1 MPRVVILGAGT
12 GVGKTWVTVA
22 LVSALR
28 ECQSAGQVLALKP
41 VESGLSA
48 VPGVGERPPPG
59 SDAALLEAAGGWA
72 VLREAHPLFGFLEG
86 ISPHLAAARS
96 GQEIELPA
104 IQAWVSRN
112 EAAVRARAEFA
123 ADDETR
129 HVRLSALGQ
138 LWCFIETAGGAFS
151 PLSPESTN
159 VDLAVSLNPDV
170 VILVAPDRLGVLHDV
185 GAVVPALKNR
195 GVSVQHIILSQASLP
210 DPSTGT
216 NLGELQ
222 RLRGMIGLSPLTG
235 LWSVERDRPEQLSTL
250 AEQLAL
256 LA

>member
-28 ECQSAGQVLALKP
+28 ASGQVLALKP

-48 VPGVGERPPPG
+48 VPGAGKRPPPG
-59 SDAALLEAAGGWA
+59 SDAAQLEAAAGWT
-72 VLREAHPLFGFLEG
+72 VPLDAHPLFGFLDAV
-86 ISPHLAAARS
+86 SPHLAAARS
-96 GQEIELPA
+96 SREIELPA

-129 HVRLSALGQ
+129 HVRLSAVGQ
-138 LWCFIETAGGAFS
+138 VWCFIETAGGAFS

-195 GVSVQHIILSQASLP
+195 GVNVQHIILSQASLP

-216 NLGELQ
+216 NLRELQ
-222 RLRGMIGLSPLTG
+222 RLRGMLGLSALTG

-250 AEQLAL
+250 AEQLVR